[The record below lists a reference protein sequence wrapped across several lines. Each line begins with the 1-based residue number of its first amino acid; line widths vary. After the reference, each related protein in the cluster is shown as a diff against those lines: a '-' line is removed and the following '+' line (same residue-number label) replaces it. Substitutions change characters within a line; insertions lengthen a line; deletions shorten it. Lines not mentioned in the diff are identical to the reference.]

1 VTALARPV
9 PAWPIIAAAVC
20 LLAGLLLGWWI
31 WHPRA
36 IFEPAAPSVLLPSGG
51 QVLERDPAAQP
62 PATVVT
68 AAREAG
74 GVLERAISV
83 TVQPTPIPTP
93 APTTPIPSHPP
104 GSAEDVAAPAAGC
117 SCAPVTVDLG
127 LVRMPDR
134 TRRVVATSR
143 DGQLLGGVDIPI
155 DSLAIARPRHW
166 AAGATVAFTNTGQRH
181 YGAFVDRDLGPL
193 RLGVEVG
200 QRDGGAAVVLR
211 AGIRF

>member
-1 VTALARPV
+1 MTALTRPV
-9 PAWPIIAAAVC
+9 PAWPIIAAAAC

-36 IFEPAAPSVLLPSGG
+36 IFEPAAPAEFLPSGG
-51 QVLERDPAAQP
+51 QVLERDPGAAA
-62 PATVVT
+62 PADVST
-68 AAREAG
+68 AARELG
-74 GVLERAISV
+74 GTLERSISV
-83 TVQPTPIPTP
+83 TVQPNPMPTP
-93 APTTPIPSHPP
+93 APPTSLPSHPP
-104 GSAEDVAAPAAGC
+104 GNAEDVAAPAAGC

-143 DGQLLGGVDIPI
+143 DGEILGGLDVPI
-155 DSLAIARPRHW
+155 DLAPARATRW
-166 AAGATVAFTNTGQRH
+166 AAGVTVAFTNTGQRH
-181 YGAFVDRDLGPL
+181 YGGFVDRDLGPL

-200 QRDGGAAVVLR
+200 QRDGGAAVSLR